1 VSASSS
7 DLLIEKI
14 SLIHLIQEQRLNP
27 AAVRVSAAKSII
39 VCGARERCQR
49 SVQPLL
55 LKHAKQETR
64 NFHQSP

>member
-1 VSASSS
+1 VSASSP

-14 SLIHLIQEQRLNP
+14 SPIHLIQEQRLYS
-27 AAVRVSAAKSII
+27 AAVGVSAAKSII
-39 VCGARERCQR
+39 VCGAEERCQR

-64 NFHQSP
+64 NFHQIP